1 MNWKRGVTRLWLVA
15 SGVWIASVVGL
26 AFWSGHYVLTKPNI
40 TIQWGDEQLSY
51 PAGMTEEAIRAALQK
66 HASDSVCKATD
77 KDLPPPP
84 PGFKLDKPAAAPEEV
99 LPPLPPGAKPI
110 NCVPPLPAGVV
121 WDIPSGWEES
131 ARYPPV
137 TYFEELIALLPTLFF
152 PPLLIW
158 FGGLCGLWVVR
169 GFK

>member
-26 AFWSGHYVLTKPNI
+26 TFWSGHYVLTKPNI
-40 TIQWGDEQLSY
+40 TIQWGNEQLSY
-51 PAGMTEEAIRAALQK
+51 PAGMTEEAVRAALQK
-66 HASDSVCKATD
+66 HVLDSKCKATGED
-77 KDLPPPP
+77 
-84 PGFKLDKPAAAPEEV
+84 
-99 LPPLPPGAKPI
+99 LPPLPPGAKLI
-110 NCVPPLPAGVV
+110 DCFPLMPAGFIL
-121 WDIPSGWEES
+121 DIPSGWEES
-131 ARYPPV
+131 ARHPPV
-137 TYFEELIALLPTLFF
+137 TYFEELIALSPTLFF